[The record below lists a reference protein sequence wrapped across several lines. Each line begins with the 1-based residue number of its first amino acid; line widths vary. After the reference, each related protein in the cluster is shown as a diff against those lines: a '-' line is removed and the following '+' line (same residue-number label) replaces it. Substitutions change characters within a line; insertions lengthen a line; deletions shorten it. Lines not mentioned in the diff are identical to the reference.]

1 MGPKKTS
8 NGLMKHHQN
17 ESSPQRPHPC
27 SHRFYWILQKAAVC
41 RIDELRQVEC
51 LISPVIIMMLLIDT
65 GLSPTAASPG
75 ETFDPCSLSPGGA
88 SVYLP
93 SPSLGRKT
101 NTQDRFWA
109 RVCWGV
115 FFPPH
120 CPFATCM
127 NCKFGATDRHIPRH
141 TAFVFFFMPSRG
153 TVFTFQC
160 HFDIKM
166 HLQRFEDGHR

>member
-1 MGPKKTS
+1 MWPKRGEKKGAPKKTS
-8 NGLMKHHQN
+8 NSLMKHHQN

-51 LISPVIIMMLLIDT
+51 LISPVIITALLIDT

-93 SPSLGRKT
+93 SSSPGRKT

-115 FFPPH
+115 FFFPH
-120 CPFATCM
+120 IARLLLARTVYSVQL
-127 NCKFGATDRHIPRH
+127 TDVLPGTLRRFN
-141 TAFVFFFMPSRG
+141 AF
-153 TVFTFQC
+153 
-160 HFDIKM
+160 
-166 HLQRFEDGHR
+166 

>member
-1 MGPKKTS
+1 
-8 NGLMKHHQN
+8 MKHHQN

-41 RIDELRQVEC
+41 RIDEPRQVEC

-93 SPSLGRKT
+93 SPSPGRKT

-109 RVCWGV
+109 RVCWAV
-115 FFPPH
+115 PPPPH

-127 NCKFGATDRHIPRH
+127 NCIFVVTDRHLPRH
-141 TAFVFFFMPSRG
+141 TASFCIDLFFLCLLGAPCLPSNVILISKCIYR
-153 TVFTFQC
+153 
-160 HFDIKM
+160 DLKM
-166 HLQRFEDGHR
+166 ATDS